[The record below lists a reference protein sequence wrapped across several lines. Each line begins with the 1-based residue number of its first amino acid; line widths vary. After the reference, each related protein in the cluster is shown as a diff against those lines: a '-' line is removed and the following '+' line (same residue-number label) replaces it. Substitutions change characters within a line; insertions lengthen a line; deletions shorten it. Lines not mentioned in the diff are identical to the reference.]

1 MPDQPAVPEPDRP
14 AEEARPA
21 GSHGPGNHADDAHAA
36 DPSVTA
42 PVPRSAAHTPRR
54 ATRVAVV
61 GAGAVGSAIAYAM
74 LLRGSAREVV
84 LYDIDAD
91 KVNAEVL
98 DLAHGISFTPM
109 NSVRGGNDISVCA
122 DADVVVIT
130 AGAKQKPG
138 QSRLDLA
145 GATIDIM
152 RTLVPQLVEVA
163 PHAIHLMVANPVD
176 VVTRVG
182 QVLSGLGA
190 NQFFGSGTVLD
201 TSRLRYLVA
210 RRVGVAVQSVHG
222 YIAGEHGDSQVPMWS
237 SASIGGIPIEQWG
250 SATGTD
256 ELDQADRDQIQH
268 EVVHAADTIIRGK
281 GATNYAIGLST
292 ARIVEAVLR
301 DEGRVL
307 SVSTLIPDLYGSG
320 PVTMS
325 MPTVIGRD
333 GAERTLSLPASEVER
348 EALLASAAS
357 IRDVAARFGF

>member
-1 MPDQPAVPEPDRP
+1 M
-14 AEEARPA
+14 
-21 GSHGPGNHADDAHAA
+21 
-36 DPSVTA
+36 
-42 PVPRSAAHTPRR
+42 PRR
-54 ATRVAVV
+54 ASRVAVV

-84 LYDIDAD
+84 LYDINAD

-109 NSVRGGNDISVCA
+109 NSVGGGDDISVCA

-163 PHAIHLMVANPVD
+163 PHAVHLMVANPVD
-176 VVTRVG
+176 VVTQAG
-182 QVLSGLGA
+182 LAISGLGP

-210 RRVGVAVQSVHG
+210 RRAGVAVQSVHG
-222 YIAGEHGDSQVPMWS
+222 YIAGEHGDSEVPMWS
-237 SASIGGIPIEQWG
+237 SATIGGIPVEDWPA
-250 SATGTD
+250 ATGTD
-256 ELDQADRDQIQH
+256 VLDQADRDQIRH

-292 ARIVEAVLR
+292 ARIIEAVLR
-301 DEGRVL
+301 DEHRVL
-307 SVSTLIPDLYGSG
+307 SVSSRLPDVYGSG
-320 PVTMS
+320 PVCMS
-325 MPTVIGRD
+325 MPTIIGRD
-333 GAERTLSLPASEVER
+333 GAGRTLTLPASPAEQ
-348 EALLASAAS
+348 ASLLASAES
-357 IRDVAARFGF
+357 IRAVAARFGF